1 MNNITKES
9 LTMLKKQYQPGTRVR
24 LIEMDDPYSSLVP
37 GDEGTVSFVDDI
49 GTIHIKWDK
58 GSSLGIVFGVDKC
71 LRIEQ

>member
-9 LTMLKKQYQPGTRVR
+9 LTKLKKQYKPGTRVR
-24 LIEMDDPYSSLVP
+24 LIEMDDPYSNIIP
-37 GDEGTVSFVDDI
+37 GDEGTVSDVDDI

-71 LRIEQ
+71 LIIEQ